1 LEKKNMENTE
11 SARKRERERERE
23 SIKRERKRERESIRS
38 YYGDQRHGEYAPS
51 SELPSAN

>member
-1 LEKKNMENTE
+1 METVWKRKKKNMENTE
-11 SARKRERERERE
+11 SAR
-23 SIKRERKRERESIRS
+23 KRERKRERESIRS

>member
-1 LEKKNMENTE
+1 MENTE